1 MDWLQLA
8 GQTLPSTTVRTM
20 LPLHVTTWDAPHA
33 RDDQVIL
40 IHGTMTWGLAAFAAQ
55 QPLAGHR
62 RILVVDRRG
71 FGASPDTEQSDYD
84 VDADDIVG
92 LMDRPTHLVGHSYG
106 GVVALLAAVRRPELL
121 RSLALIEPSA
131 LAVAA
136 DHPVVAAALRNNR
149 RYVAAARSMSAE
161 EYLLAAYGAD
171 QPVPEPWEFA
181 VRAAGTA
188 LRERPCW
195 EADLPVDALRSHDC
209 PKLVLAG
216 TWETAQPDYRSS
228 VGEALIVTA
237 GIVASRIGA
246 RLHRVSGADHAPHQ
260 QRPEQVNRLLLQLW
274 DEADIAA
281 SARSGG
287 GGQVPQTG
295 GRRIDD

>member
-1 MDWLQLA
+1 
-8 GQTLPSTTVRTM
+8 M
-20 LPLHVTTWDAPHA
+20 LPLHVTTWGAPHG

-55 QPLAGHR
+55 RPLAGRR

-71 FGASPDTEQSDYD
+71 FGASPDTGQSDYE
-84 VDADDIVG
+84 VDAEDILA

-106 GVVALLAAVRRPELL
+106 GVVALLAALRCPDRV

-136 DHPVVAAALRNNR
+136 DHPVVAAALENNR
-149 RYVAAARSMSAE
+149 RYVAASRSMSAE
-161 EYLLAAYGAD
+161 EYLAAVYGPDGQAI
-171 QPVPEPWEFA
+171 PEPREFA

-195 EADLPVDALRSHDC
+195 EADLPVDALRRYGC

-216 TWETAQPDYRSS
+216 TWETARPDYRSG

-237 GIVASRIGA
+237 GVVARRIGA
-246 RLHRVSGADHAPHQ
+246 RLHRVPGADHAPHQ
-260 QRPEQVNRLLLQLW
+260 QRPDEVNRLLRQLW
-274 DEADIAA
+274 DEAD
-281 SARSGG
+281 AR
-287 GGQVPQTG
+287 
-295 GRRIDD
+295 